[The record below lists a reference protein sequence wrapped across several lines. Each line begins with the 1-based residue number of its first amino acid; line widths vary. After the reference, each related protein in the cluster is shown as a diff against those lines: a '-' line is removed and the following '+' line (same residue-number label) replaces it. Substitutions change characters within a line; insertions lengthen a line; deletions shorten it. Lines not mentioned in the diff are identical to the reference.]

1 MSELSDFTATRINGQ
16 SQSLGDY
23 KGQVLLV
30 VNVASRCGFTGQY
43 AGLQQL
49 HHDLHKR
56 GFSVLGFPCN
66 QFGAQEPGDESDISV
81 FCERQY
87 NVTFP
92 MFSKIDVNG
101 SDAHPFYE
109 WLKSSMPGIL
119 GSEAVKWNFTKFL
132 IDREGNVVHRYAPN
146 TDPVSIRADIEKLL

>member
-1 MSELSDFTATRINGQ
+1 MSQLSDFTATRINGQ

-49 HHDLHKR
+49 YHDLHKR